1 METLWH
7 IREAALK
14 LTVLTLSIRTFP
26 QSIIEFIYISDT
38 SENLHRHTTI
48 KAYTFATKSYIYKNW
63 WELLKLV
70 GQILHIV

>member
-26 QSIIEFIYISDT
+26 RAIIEFSFISPIPLKISIGTQRLKHIHLLPKVTYIRTGES
-38 SENLHRHTTI
+38 S
-48 KAYTFATKSYIYKNW
+48 
-63 WELLKLV
+63 
-70 GQILHIV
+70 